1 MFRIAILLTAL
12 WALVACAVPTAEVTD
27 PQRDLGDFVLGHNI
41 VVAPEIVKG
50 PLSRE
55 ASAEQWKSSVKS
67 AIDARLGRYDGD
79 RMVHLGVN
87 VAGYVLAQPGVP
99 LLMSPKSVLAI
110 TVTAWDDRAGGKFN
124 EEAKEIIV
132 LETVSGNTLVGTGYT
147 LSAEEQM
154 ANLSYNVAK
163 QLEDWLYDNR
173 ACLTDNAT
181 AEQLAK
187 CWKDNKDERL
197 AQARRDNLG
206 E

>member
-12 WALVACAVPTAEVTD
+12 WALVACAVPTAEVSD

-55 ASAEQWKSSVKS
+55 ASAEQWKSAVKA
-67 AIDARLGRYDGD
+67 AIDARLGRYEGD
-79 RMVHLGVN
+79 RLVHLGVN
-87 VAGYVLAQPGVP
+87 VGGYVLAQPGVP
-99 LLMSPKSVLAI
+99 LLMSPKSVLGI
-110 TVTAWDDRAGGKFN
+110 SVTAWDDRAGGKFN
-124 EEAKEIIV
+124 EEPKDFIV
-132 LETVSGNTLVGTGYT
+132 LETVSGGSLVGTGYT
-147 LSAEEQM
+147 LSAQEQM

-163 QLEDWLYDNR
+163 QIEDWLYDNR